1 MKRLELSDDIF
12 IKVYD
17 LRSYNN
23 EVIRESINAM
33 FKITKELREKS
44 GAKNFDLNQTPTT
57 GGEPL

>member
-1 MKRLELSDDIF
+1 MRGMKRLELSDDIF

-33 FKITKELREKS
+33 FKITKELREKVERR
-44 GAKNFDLNQTPTT
+44 NLI
-57 GGEPL
+57 

>member
-1 MKRLELSDDIF
+1 MRPSFPQLKVRGMKRLELSDDIF

-33 FKITKELREKS
+33 FKITKELREKVERRT
-44 GAKNFDLNQTPTT
+44 LI
-57 GGEPL
+57 